1 MLNCKMRETFYV
13 TFSLFVILDFLQQL
27 YAVDVPK
34 FTDFYFS
41 VEPTNVIA
49 IRDQTA
55 QFDCAVFV
63 GDLTANGE
71 ITPTIEWIKDG
82 QKLNLQDDNRRLIQK
97 NGSLLISPVHSGGT
111 DMGFYQCKATVP
123 ELGTLV
129 SRKAYLHIAHLS
141 KTFRT
146 EPEDLS
152 VYLYDAAMFGC
163 VIDGVPKPNI
173 SWYKDRIPLQ
183 EKKNVRVHL
192 DGVLEIYP
200 VQFNDFGSYH
210 CLAEN
215 VDKKMSSRMAKLEQ
229 NANVEVILNGLPP
242 SFVYKPEDTHAE
254 AGSTVTLFCGAN
266 GRDTQ
271 QKEPSITWLKD
282 GNAIDF
288 KQAQGRLEIV
298 GRGSLKIYS
307 ANEADSGTY
316 TCRAENLLDSDDSDA
331 SLIVLVPPKF
341 NQQPLNRIAHENSDI
356 EFKCDINGSP
366 QPEVVWMKDGVM
378 LKPSDYFHI
387 IDKKHLRI
395 LGLLE
400 SDAGM
405 YQCFGNNSVGNVQA
419 SVQLMVVNQNV
430 PLPTTTRNYR
440 LPTYLGGNIGNE
452 INLPSEPKDLQ
463 AVIVSKQFVT
473 LKWNDPEKTG
483 PLNEGSLVYSV
494 FWKEKESQRE
504 RVLNTTL
511 NEANIQHLKPDTSY
525 EFRIRTYNNN
535 GPSPS
540 FARLSITTERDIDVP
555 TPPTNVHA
563 DAKSPESIRVSWD
576 PPAQAKGKITKYK
589 LMYYMKGDAQE
600 HRIEIIKTNHIL
612 QGLKT
617 FKEYSISV
625 VAFNENGEGGRSDEI
640 EARTLSDRPSD
651 IPQNVTLEAAS
662 ATSLI
667 LRWEPPPEETRNGI
681 ITGYKIRFKKRTDMR
696 SRTVT
701 TDGNRRLYALVNLE
715 KNTQY
720 QVKIAPINVNGTG
733 PYTNKLKATTFRDD
747 LDESV
752 VPTTPRKLRVTSYAT
767 SIRVSWTAPE
777 PESKIMVRGY
787 TLGYGKGIADVYME
801 VLGPDVNVFTIE
813 SLEPNAEYVITVRAY
828 NKKGDGPP
836 KYQTAKTSEAE
847 VVEHLTPMMPP
858 VGLKTIVLSSSTVL
872 LTWTD
877 TSLGSSQRNTD
888 NRFYTVRYTPLQ
900 GSGRRNRDVNS
911 TGLNC
916 HIDNLKPYTKY
927 EFSVKVIKGRRQ
939 STWSMSVL
947 NTTEEAAPGSA
958 PRDLTTISIEKNP
971 KAVRLNW
978 QPPVTPNGQITG
990 YLIFY
995 TTDPNLED
1003 VDWVVEGVLPGERLT
1018 TTIKG
1023 LTPDTTYYFKM
1034 QTRNS
1039 KGYGPISPTVIYKT
1053 PKSDGTGGG
1062 KINPEYPPDFDTQ
1075 FNPKDFPAKDYFP
1088 PVQPEGQEPNKADEG
1103 KDKVGGL
1110 STNIIIII
1118 IASVV
1123 GAVFCVVIIVV
1134 AIVFCRRRDYGERG
1148 KRPPQ
1153 GTQSPSK
1160 KPGQKELKPPDLWIH
1175 HDPMELKSLNK
1186 PDRSDSMLTMSTLR
1200 RNSQDSKSIDD
1211 NLPPYRPDID
1221 KSNSDVYYCG
1231 EDSFPRRSQGMMR
1244 SKPSKLSISV
1254 DTQGPPREL
1263 AMVTALP
1270 NGMSQDNQSQGHPRP
1285 GFPRTQY
1292 NMQYSSTPRVN
1303 AGDMPQ
1309 PSSMPILNTDYHYKL
1324 CTLDEDDF
1332 SSANDTMEDC
1342 YPARVGYARST
1353 EALSITGRSQPT
1365 AIVTPDKRINDGHKS
1380 LPRHCEVHKSLPR
1393 NMHPMRSFSV
1403 PTPPPLGHKHGGLT
1417 PKHQIVKPQQSP
1429 YKKTTPISSVPIK
1442 PRTMTVI
1449 STPPPPKAPDII
1461 LKTGKEPEGELQQ
1474 KSASTEELTA
1484 EMENLDC
1491 LMKDLN
1497 AITQQDFQC

>member
-1 MLNCKMRETFYV
+1 MFIFSVMLKMRETFYV
-13 TFSLFVILDFLQQL
+13 TFSLFVILDVLQQL

-49 IRDQTA
+49 IRDQSA

-111 DMGFYQCKATVP
+111 DMGFYQCKTTVP

-146 EPEDLS
+146 EPQDLS

-242 SFVYKPEDTHAE
+242 SFVYTPEDTHAE

-341 NQQPLNRIAHENSDI
+341 HQQPLNRIAHKNSDI
-356 EFKCDINGSP
+356 EFKCDIIGSP
-366 QPEVVWMKDGVM
+366 QPEVVWMKDGQL

-387 IDKKHLRI
+387 IEKKHLRI
-395 LGLLE
+395 LGLME

-419 SVQLMVVNQNV
+419 SVQLMVVNQS
-430 PLPTTTRNYR
+430 
-440 LPTYLGGNIGNE
+440 GNIGNE

-463 AVIVSKQFVT
+463 AVIVSKDFVT
-473 LKWNDPEKTG
+473 LKWNDPEKSGLEKTG

-494 FWKEKESQRE
+494 FWKDKDSERE

-555 TPPTNVHA
+555 TPPTNVRA
-563 DAKSPESIRVSWD
+563 EAKSPESIRVSWD
-576 PPAQAKGKITKYK
+576 EPVQPKGKITKYK

-600 HRIEIIKTNHIL
+600 HRIEIIKTNHML

-667 LRWEPPPEETRNGI
+667 LRWEPPPEETRNGL
-681 ITGYKIRFKKRTDMR
+681 ITGYKIRFKKKTDMR

-733 PYTNKLKATTFRDD
+733 PYTNKLRATTFRDD

-947 NTTEEAAPGSA
+947 NTTEEAGPGSA

-978 QPPVTPNGQITG
+978 QPPITPNGQITG

-1062 KINPEYPPDFDTQ
+1062 KINPEYPPDFENQ
-1075 FNPKDFPAKDYFP
+1075 FNTDNFPPKDYFP

-1160 KPGQKELKPPDLWIH
+1160 KPGQKDLKPPDLWIH

-1254 DTQGPPREL
+1254 DTQGPQREPV

-1309 PSSMPILNTDYHYKL
+1309 PSSM
-1324 CTLDEDDF
+1324 
-1332 SSANDTMEDC
+1332 
-1342 YPARVGYARST
+1342 
-1353 EALSITGRSQPT
+1353 
-1365 AIVTPDKRINDGHKS
+1365 
-1380 LPRHCEVHKSLPR
+1380 
-1393 NMHPMRSFSV
+1393 
-1403 PTPPPLGHKHGGLT
+1403 
-1417 PKHQIVKPQQSP
+1417 KPQQSP

-1449 STPPPPKAPDII
+1449 STPPPKAPDII
-1461 LKTGKEPEGELQQ
+1461 LKAGKEPEGELQ

>member
-1254 DTQGPPREL
+1254 DTQGPPREPV

-1309 PSSMPILNTDYHYKL
+1309 PSSM
-1324 CTLDEDDF
+1324 
-1332 SSANDTMEDC
+1332 
-1342 YPARVGYARST
+1342 
-1353 EALSITGRSQPT
+1353 
-1365 AIVTPDKRINDGHKS
+1365 
-1380 LPRHCEVHKSLPR
+1380 
-1393 NMHPMRSFSV
+1393 
-1403 PTPPPLGHKHGGLT
+1403 
-1417 PKHQIVKPQQSP
+1417 KPQQSP

>member
-1254 DTQGPPREL
+1254 DTQGPPREPV

-1309 PSSMPILNTDYHYKL
+1309 PSSMPILNTDYHL
-1324 CTLDEDDF
+1324 
-1332 SSANDTMEDC
+1332 
-1342 YPARVGYARST
+1342 
-1353 EALSITGRSQPT
+1353 
-1365 AIVTPDKRINDGHKS
+1365 
-1380 LPRHCEVHKSLPR
+1380 
-1393 NMHPMRSFSV
+1393 
-1403 PTPPPLGHKHGGLT
+1403 
-1417 PKHQIVKPQQSP
+1417 KPQQSP

>member
-1 MLNCKMRETFYV
+1 M
-13 TFSLFVILDFLQQL
+13 
-27 YAVDVPK
+27 
-34 FTDFYFS
+34 
-41 VEPTNVIA
+41 
-49 IRDQTA
+49 
-55 QFDCAVFV
+55 
-63 GDLTANGE
+63 
-71 ITPTIEWIKDG
+71 
-82 QKLNLQDDNRRLIQK
+82 
-97 NGSLLISPVHSGGT
+97 
-111 DMGFYQCKATVP
+111 
-123 ELGTLV
+123 
-129 SRKAYLHIAHLS
+129 
-141 KTFRT
+141 
-146 EPEDLS
+146 
-152 VYLYDAAMFGC
+152 
-163 VIDGVPKPNI
+163 
-173 SWYKDRIPLQ
+173 
-183 EKKNVRVHL
+183 
-192 DGVLEIYP
+192 
-200 VQFNDFGSYH
+200 
-210 CLAEN
+210 
-215 VDKKMSSRMAKLEQ
+215 
-229 NANVEVILNGLPP
+229 
-242 SFVYKPEDTHAE
+242 
-254 AGSTVTLFCGAN
+254 
-266 GRDTQ
+266 
-271 QKEPSITWLKD
+271 
-282 GNAIDF
+282 
-288 KQAQGRLEIV
+288 
-298 GRGSLKIYS
+298 
-307 ANEADSGTY
+307 
-316 TCRAENLLDSDDSDA
+316 
-331 SLIVLVPPKF
+331 
-341 NQQPLNRIAHENSDI
+341 
-356 EFKCDINGSP
+356 IN
-366 QPEVVWMKDGVM
+366 
-378 LKPSDYFHI
+378 
-387 IDKKHLRI
+387 
-395 LGLLE
+395 
-400 SDAGM
+400 
-405 YQCFGNNSVGNVQA
+405 
-419 SVQLMVVNQNV
+419 
-430 PLPTTTRNYR
+430 
-440 LPTYLGGNIGNE
+440 
-452 INLPSEPKDLQ
+452 
-463 AVIVSKQFVT
+463 
-473 LKWNDPEKTG
+473 G

-555 TPPTNVHA
+555 TPPTNLHA

-747 LDESV
+747 LD
-752 VPTTPRKLRVTSYAT
+752 
-767 SIRVSWTAPE
+767 
-777 PESKIMVRGY
+777 
-787 TLGYGKGIADVYME
+787 GIAEME

-1075 FNPKDFPAKDYFP
+1075 FNPKEFPGKEYFGET

-1254 DTQGPPREL
+1254 DTQGPPREPV

-1342 YPARVGYARST
+1342 YPARVGYGMYFENIMQQLPVQIFKNLLHFADK
-1353 EALSITGRSQPT
+1353 
-1365 AIVTPDKRINDGHKS
+1365 VTRFI
-1380 LPRHCEVHKSLPR
+1380 
-1393 NMHPMRSFSV
+1393 
-1403 PTPPPLGHKHGGLT
+1403 
-1417 PKHQIVKPQQSP
+1417 
-1429 YKKTTPISSVPIK
+1429 
-1442 PRTMTVI
+1442 
-1449 STPPPPKAPDII
+1449 
-1461 LKTGKEPEGELQQ
+1461 
-1474 KSASTEELTA
+1474 
-1484 EMENLDC
+1484 
-1491 LMKDLN
+1491 
-1497 AITQQDFQC
+1497 